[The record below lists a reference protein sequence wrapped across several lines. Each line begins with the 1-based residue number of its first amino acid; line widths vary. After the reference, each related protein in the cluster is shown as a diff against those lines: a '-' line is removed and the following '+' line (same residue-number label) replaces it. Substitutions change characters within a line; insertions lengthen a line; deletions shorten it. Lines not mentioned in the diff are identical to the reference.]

1 MWREPTKGSL
11 LGILREVEGT
21 HLWIQENTTA
31 TVHRGALNEVGIPRR
46 EADKVHEGQLL
57 QGLEF
62 VGGTHHKVCDKVGLG
77 AGGST
82 AKRHQDRRRR
92 QKSTLHADDVG

>member
-1 MWREPTKGSL
+1 MLQLSRGDGCNVLPTAVPTDFQVQRFDATTIYR
-11 LGILREVEGT
+11 GIGD
-21 HLWIQENTTA
+21 
-31 TVHRGALNEVGIPRR
+31 EVGIPRR

-57 QGLEF
+57 QGLEL